1 MGIGRF
7 TDEEAIFNEALG
19 IERPADRSVFLEKTC
34 GHDARLL
41 NRIRAL
47 LNVQAS
53 QTSIL
58 ERAANSLRLTL
69 NTPVVMETLGTTID
83 RYRLLEK
90 IGEGGMA
97 VVYMAE
103 QLRPVHR
110 KVALKIIKLGMDT
123 EQVIARFEAER
134 QALALMDHPN
144 IAQVF
149 DGGCTETG
157 RPYFVMELVRGV
169 SITEYCDK
177 NRLTTDERLE
187 LFIQVCNA
195 VQHAHQKGIIHRDIK
210 PSNVMVTLH
219 DGRPVPKVIDFGI
232 AKAINQRL
240 TEQTLFTR
248 YSQIIGTPEYMS
260 PEQAEMSGLD
270 IDTRTDIYSL
280 GVLLYELITGTTP
293 LASETL
299 RSAGYAEMQRLIR
312 EGDVIKPST
321 KIRALGETLGDVA
334 GARRVSPEGLSR
346 IVKGDLDWIVMK
358 TLEKDRTR
366 RYETAH
372 GLAEDIGRHLRHE
385 PTLAGSP
392 STLIRMQ
399 KFVRRHRLH
408 LIAAAAAAAVI
419 IGLAFSGL
427 AYTRLAI
434 QRTRTHHERTIAI
447 VEDLLSGGEY
457 ERALSE
463 VTPILR
469 SPFVGPR
476 ARLLS
481 ARVLYELRGP
491 EAGAD
496 PLRDLL
502 TESPEVAANAHLL
515 LAWIYLETAPN
526 DPRAKEK
533 AESHLHQGELLMPK
547 TADAYLLRAITA
559 QTVSAKME
567 CLDKA
572 LELDPGHYGTHK
584 ARALAY
590 RALAQYRQMETEASI
605 MIGSQPK
612 NPVGYMIRAMARRDM
627 GLRENDRDLL
637 GAAIRDHHQAAG
649 LMVPQDRRWLDL
661 YRQRRLTFSR
671 VGMLQEALADTEACL
686 RLEPED
692 KTHKFYLFCLLTGL
706 GQYDQAQARYDQLF
720 GAVSH
725 SAGQAGP
732 ESELDATAMAIAQD
746 LQQFD
751 CMVARY
757 VFDSRAAGQPWYPGA
772 SAPQGAAFATMRRA
786 DEQYR
791 QLAAAGRRVVAEGF
805 HPSWSPDGTELAY
818 SRGVLG
824 SSGVEILDLRTGKT
838 RLLTVPGKDPAW
850 SPDGKTIAY
859 VRDRQV
865 LSFEDLATDRP
876 GQHPPIE
883 QEEVWIIRA
892 DGSEPPRFIASGGW
906 PNWGRRSNRL
916 YYHCRTDKKMY
927 SVSIEPGQP
936 YPREILTCNYQF
948 PVISPDERYIAYM
961 QDDMSIAVKDR
972 SIASP
977 VAVWP
982 GPPEKQHVFLNWSPD
997 GQQVLIG
1004 CYWGQGLWTYDV
1016 TRNEASRR
1024 IEGFYGWSDQPKAGG
1039 TALALDRCY
1048 GQWHHEIWIIEKPI
1062 RQETSHEE
1070 VDQ

>member
-7 TDEEAIFNEALG
+7 TDEEAIFSEALG
-19 IERPADRSVFLEKTC
+19 IDRPADRSAYLQKAC
-34 GHDARLL
+34 GHDTCLL

-58 ERAANSLRLTL
+58 ERAANSLQLTL
-69 NTPVVMETLGTTID
+69 DSPAAMETLGTTID
-83 RYRLLEK
+83 RYKLLER

-103 QLRPVHR
+103 QQRPVRR
-110 KVALKIIKLGMDT
+110 KVALKIIRLGMDT

-134 QALALMDHPN
+134 QALAIMDHPN

-169 SITEYCDK
+169 SITEYCDT
-177 NRLTTDERLE
+177 NRLTTRERLE
-187 LFIQVCNA
+187 LFVQVCNA

-219 DGRPVPKVIDFGI
+219 DGKPVPKVIDFGI
-232 AKAINQRL
+232 AKAVNQRL

-248 YSQIIGTPEYMS
+248 CSQIIGTPEYMS

-270 IDTRTDIYSL
+270 VDTRTDIYSL
-280 GVLLYELITGTTP
+280 GVLLYELVTGTTP
-293 LASETL
+293 YASETL
-299 RSAGYAEMQRLIR
+299 RSAGYAEMQRIIR
-312 EGDVIKPST
+312 EGDLVKPST
-321 KIRALGETLGDVA
+321 RIRTLGKALSDLA
-334 GARRVSPEGLSR
+334 SARRTSPEGLSR
-346 IVKGDLDWIVMK
+346 LVRGDLDWIVMK

-372 GLAEDIGRHLRHE
+372 SLAEDIERHLRHE

-399 KFVRRHRLH
+399 KFVRRHRLQ
-408 LIAAAAAAAVI
+408 LIAGAAAAAVI
-419 IGLAFSGL
+419 IGLVFSGL

-434 QRTRTHHERTIAI
+434 QRTRTSHERSLAM

-463 VTPILR
+463 VAPILR

-476 ARLLS
+476 ARLLN

-491 EAGAD
+491 EAGVD

-502 TESPEVAANAHLL
+502 TESPEVAANAHFL

-533 AESHLHQGELLMPK
+533 AEAHLHQGELLMPK

-559 QTVSAKME
+559 QTVAAKMGW
-567 CLDKA
+567 LDKA
-572 LELDPGHYGTHK
+572 LELDPSHYGTHK

-612 NPVGYMIRAMARRDM
+612 NPVGYMIRAVARRDM
-627 GLRENDRDLL
+627 GLRQSDKDLL
-637 GAAIRDHHQAAG
+637 SSAISDHSQAAS

-661 YRQRRLTFSR
+661 YRQRRLTFAR
-671 VGMLQEALADTEACL
+671 MGMLQEALADTEACL

-692 KTHKFYLFCLLTGL
+692 KTHQFYLFCLLTGL
-706 GQYDQAQARYDQLF
+706 GQYEQAQPRYNQLF
-720 GAVSH
+720 RPAARAESH
-725 SAGQAGP
+725 LAGEAGS
-732 ESELDATAMAIAQD
+732 ESEHDSAATAIAQE

-757 VFDSRAAGQPWYPGA
+757 VFDSLAAGQPWFPGA
-772 SAPQGAAFATMRRA
+772 NPPQATAFATMRRA

-824 SSGVEILDLRTGKT
+824 SSGVEVLDLRTGKT

-883 QEEVWIIRA
+883 QEEVWVIAA
-892 DGSEPPRFIASGGW
+892 DGSTPPRFVASGGW
-906 PNWGRRSNRL
+906 PNWGQRSNRL
-916 YYHCRTDKKMY
+916 YYHCRTDKTMY
-927 SVSIEPGQP
+927 SVSMEPDRA
-936 YPREILTCNYQF
+936 YPRHVLTCNYQF
-948 PVISPDERYIAYM
+948 PVMSPDERYIAFM
-961 QDDMSIAVKDR
+961 QDDMSIVVKDR

-1016 TRNEASRR
+1016 TRNEASRKM
-1024 IEGFYGWSDQPKAGG
+1024 EGFFGWSTQPRAGG
-1039 TALALDRCY
+1039 TALALERCY
-1048 GQWHHEIWIIEKPI
+1048 GQWHHEIWILDRP
-1062 RQETSHEE
+1062 TG
-1070 VDQ
+1070 DQP